1 MSPTIVLHEFEKMVS
16 SRLSTT
22 TAHIR
27 DDFDVLPKTFAD
39 RVIGQQL
46 IMVHQRSGIKC
57 NLLFD
62 RFPINKASTIIH
74 QVMTKSTICKL
85 AY

>member
-1 MSPTIVLHEFEKMVS
+1 MLHEFEKMVS

-27 DDFDVLPKTFAD
+27 DDFDVLSKTFAD

-46 IMVHQRSGIKC
+46 IMVHQGSGMKC
-57 NLLFD
+57 HLLFD
-62 RFPINKASTIIH
+62 CFPINQASTIIH
-74 QVMTKSTICKL
+74 QVMTKSATCKL
-85 AY
+85 VY